1 MWLADSNIWLALAVP
16 KHRFNAVAKD
26 WLNRLPGGDVVT
38 FCRSTQQSFL
48 RLLTTTGVLKP
59 YQLPPAS
66 NVDAWRMYEE
76 LLEDDRFSCVP
87 EPVEIERVWRQF
99 SGRSTPSPKLWMDAY
114 LAAFAVA
121 GRMRLVTTDFGFRQ
135 FQGLDVYVLEV

>member
-16 KHRFNAVAKD
+16 NHRFHRVAKD
-26 WLNRLPGGDVVT
+26 WLTRLPGGDVVA

-48 RLLTTTGVLKP
+48 RLLTTAGVLKP
-59 YQLPPAS
+59 YLLPPVS

-76 LLEDDRFSCVP
+76 LLEDDRFTSVP
-87 EPVEIERVWRQF
+87 EPDEIVEVWRQF
-99 SGRSTPSPKLWMDAY
+99 SGRSTPSPKLWMDSY

-121 GRMRLVTTDFGFRQ
+121 GKMRLVTTDFGFRQ
-135 FQGLDVYVLEV
+135 FQGLDVYVLEA